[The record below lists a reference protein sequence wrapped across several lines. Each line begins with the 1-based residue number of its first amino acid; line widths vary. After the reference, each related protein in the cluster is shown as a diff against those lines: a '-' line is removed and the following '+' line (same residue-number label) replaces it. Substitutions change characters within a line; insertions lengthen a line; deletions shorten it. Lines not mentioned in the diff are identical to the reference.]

1 MQHKLYLFLTFV
13 FVIGL
18 SSYAISHPIT
28 SDCRNPEA
36 CYDCHSGHIITNHN
50 CYLCHD
56 DDGEPPFEEHP
67 FPVPAESD
75 CKECHT
81 HPYPPSTFRRDC
93 VDCHDPD
100 GDPPFVHPDL
110 DYLDPPA
117 PPDPETPCETCHIFE
132 HVGTPPIDC
141 DSCHASIPDVDTQ
154 CKTCHTDPADANKY
168 DLGCERGGWSLTGP
182 MDYARFIHAGS
193 FLNDNRFL
201 VTGGGT
207 PPFFFPVNTAE
218 ILDPATRLFS
228 LSGGT
233 MSDPRWSHTQTPLAD
248 GKVLVIGGR
257 NFQSPAIPGAKVLD
271 SADIYDPG
279 TDTFTPTGNMVV
291 PRRSHKAILLDDGR
305 VLVTGG
311 GDSVSTA
318 ATMPLDTAEIYDPV
332 TGSFTLLTSTM
343 TVPRQYHSMVKLTD
357 GTVLVIG
364 GALGP
369 GLSNIT
375 ASVDMFDPVTETF
388 TEIGQM
394 NFPRITQVATLLRD
408 GRVLLAFSW
417 DGIDV
422 ANNSEIYD
430 PATNTFT
437 LTSANPVH
445 GKVDLHGIRM
455 LDGTVVCP
463 TGGNEQLDALPDT
476 TIYRPETDDF
486 VLAGSVQFPRTAAVP
501 GLLNDGRPLLVG
513 GFGEGVFHA
522 IASIYTPS
530 ILSQTSGFRNVI
542 ADLPNEAFMDCPSD
556 EVEECDGD
564 FDFDADVDGGD
575 ASTFKVDFGRN
586 SFNNH
591 CSIIN
596 PCIPDFDSD
605 GDIDGADA
613 SKFKHNFGR
622 NGYHKPC
629 STKKTFLKM
638 ANHII
643 NKLDNCNKCHG
654 GDAIQDKMQEYEKA
668 RETLVESIIPRMDGC
683 AGGDPEDDWILGCE
697 NQEQP
702 YAVATLMLKTLE
714 VLLGDAL
721 PPEATAE
728 VDLPT
733 GEYPHTVQFTGTAT
747 DPDGTVALF
756 FWEFGDATISSE
768 QNPMHTY
775 ECPGDYTATLT
786 VVDNDG
792 LVGQASVAVHVD
804 YTPGMSASFA
814 CDLLPSYQA
823 FCAGCHQGEEAD
835 VGLDLTS
842 YENVMAGSDNGP
854 VVIPGDPAGSP
865 IVQITAP
872 PRNHAKDVGGEPLSP
887 ETKDKQRA
895 WILEGAMDN

>member
-1 MQHKLYLFLTFV
+1 MRHKLYLFLAVV
-13 FVIGL
+13 FVLGL
-18 SSYAISHPIT
+18 SSYAFSHPIT

-93 VDCHDPD
+93 VDCHDPE

-117 PPDPETPCETCHIFE
+117 PPDPNIPCETCHIFE

-141 DSCHASIPDVDTQ
+141 SSCHASIPDVDTQ
-154 CKTCHTDPADANKY
+154 CKTCHADPADANKF

-182 MDYARFIHAGS
+182 MDYPRFIHAGS

-207 PPFFFPVNTAE
+207 PPYFFPVNNAE

-233 MSDPRWSHTQTPLAD
+233 MSDPRWSHTQNTLAD

-257 NFQSPAIPGAKVLD
+257 NFQAPSIPGAKVLD
-271 SADIYDPG
+271 SADIYDPT

-318 ATMPLDTAEIYDPV
+318 ATMPLDTAEIYDPS
-332 TGSFTLLTSTM
+332 TGTFRLLTATM

-375 ASVDMFDPVTETF
+375 ASVDMFDPVAETF

-394 NFPRITQVATLLRD
+394 NFPRITQVSTLLRD

-437 LTSANPVH
+437 PTTANPVH

-530 ILSQTSGFRNVI
+530 ILSQAKGLKNVFS
-542 ADLPNEAFMDCPSD
+542 DLPKNAYIEGKLTKKAMKKTAQTVVQSINRCNLCHNRHTSQ
-556 EVEECDGD
+556 EEIKEIYETTLGIVEE
-564 FDFDADVDGGD
+564 
-575 ASTFKVDFGRN
+575 
-586 SFNNH
+586 
-591 CSIIN
+591 
-596 PCIPDFDSD
+596 
-605 GDIDGADA
+605 
-613 SKFKHNFGR
+613 
-622 NGYHKPC
+622 
-629 STKKTFLKM
+629 
-638 ANHII
+638 
-643 NKLDNCNKCHG
+643 
-654 GDAIQDKMQEYEKA
+654 Q
-668 RETLVESIIPRMDGC
+668 IIPRMDGC
-683 AGGDPEDDWILGCE
+683 SGGDPSNDWILGCE

-714 VLLGDAL
+714 VILGDAL

-756 FWEFGDATISSE
+756 FWEFGDAKISSE

-775 ECPGDYTATLT
+775 TCPGDYTATLT

-804 YTPGMSASFA
+804 YTPGISASFN
-814 CDLLPSYQA
+814 CDMLPSYQA
-823 FCAGCHQGEEAD
+823 FCAGCHQNPGAD

-842 YENVMAGSDNGP
+842 YEDVMAGSVNGP
-854 VVIPGDPAGSP
+854 VVIPGNPAGSP

>member
-1 MQHKLYLFLTFV
+1 
-13 FVIGL
+13 
-18 SSYAISHPIT
+18 
-28 SDCRNPEA
+28 
-36 CYDCHSGHIITNHN
+36 
-50 CYLCHD
+50 
-56 DDGEPPFEEHP
+56 
-67 FPVPAESD
+67 
-75 CKECHT
+75 
-81 HPYPPSTFRRDC
+81 
-93 VDCHDPD
+93 
-100 GDPPFVHPDL
+100 
-110 DYLDPPA
+110 
-117 PPDPETPCETCHIFE
+117 
-132 HVGTPPIDC
+132 
-141 DSCHASIPDVDTQ
+141 
-154 CKTCHTDPADANKY
+154 
-168 DLGCERGGWSLTGP
+168 

-218 ILDPATRLFS
+218 ILDPETRLFS

-233 MSDPRWSHTQTPLAD
+233 MSDPRWSHTQTTLID
-248 GKVLVIGGR
+248 GKVLVAGGR
-257 NFQSPAIPGAKVLD
+257 NFQSPAIPGARVLD

-305 VLVTGG
+305 ILVTGG

-318 ATMPLDTAEIYDPV
+318 ATMPLDTAEIYDPDLG
-332 TGSFTLLTSTM
+332 TFRLLDSTM
-343 TVPRQYHSMVKLTD
+343 TVPRQYHSMVKLMD

-375 ASVDMFDPVTETF
+375 SSVDKFDPITETF

-394 NFPRITQVATLLRD
+394 NFPRITQVATLLRN

-430 PATNTFT
+430 PVTNTFT
-437 LTSANPVH
+437 LTSEKPVH

-513 GFGEGVFHA
+513 GFGQGVFHA

-530 ILSQTSGFRNVI
+530 ILSQAEGFRNVLS
-542 ADLPNEAFMDCPSD
+542 DLPDEAYL
-556 EVEECDGD
+556 
-564 FDFDADVDGGD
+564 GGNGVKKSML
-575 ASTFKVDFGRN
+575 ANANTV
-586 SFNNH
+586 
-591 CSIIN
+591 IN
-596 PCIPDFDSD
+596 LMSNCTRCHM
-605 GDIDGADA
+605 A
-613 SKFKHNFGR
+613 HVQE
-622 NGYHKPC
+622 
-629 STKKTFLKM
+629 KT
-638 ANHII
+638 I
-643 NKLDNCNKCHG
+643 
-654 GDAIQDKMQEYEKA
+654 EKA
-668 RETLVESIIPRMDGC
+668 YNTARKIVANTIIPKMDGC
-683 AGGDPEDDWILGCE
+683 AGGDPKKDLILGCE

-714 VLLGDAL
+714 VILGDAL

-733 GEYPHTVQFTGTAT
+733 GVYPHTVQFTGTAT

-792 LVGQASVAVHVD
+792 LVGQASVTVHVD
-804 YTPGMSASFA
+804 YTPGMSASFG

-823 FCAGCHQGEEAD
+823 FCAGCHQGEGAD

-854 VVIPGDPAGSP
+854 VVIPGDPEGSP

-895 WILEGAMDN
+895 WISEGAMDN